1 MKQHTQNNFLSY
13 LIIIGTFFIL
23 LFFTKGIYAK
33 IQEQTDALETQSAEL
48 TANKAELTRLGK
60 LQQDLLAEDSPSLK
74 EIKWFS
80 WEFSDENIIN
90 HIYSY
95 AQKVNLT
102 DERIIIRDLN
112 LSAWEKSDL
121 GFMKASISL
130 DIITS
135 SEETLFSFLNY
146 LTDEDSEFRFY
157 ITNFDYDLWGNNW
170 NITVNIPLIFYYK

>member
-1 MKQHTQNNFLSY
+1 M
-13 LIIIGTFFIL
+13 
-23 LFFTKGIYAK
+23 
-33 IQEQTDALETQSAEL
+33 ESA
-48 TANKAELTRLGK
+48 
-60 LQQDLLAEDSPSLK
+60 
-74 EIKWFS
+74 I
-80 WEFSDENIIN
+80 EFSDENIIN